1 MELNKPHLGLHRG
14 LSNEKQPEG
23 TTPDCLNVRPHDTDE
38 GRVTIG
44 QRPGLAKAY
53 TTQVGGARP
62 VIAMAQITTTYIEPA
77 A

>member
-1 MELNKPHLGLHRG
+1 MELPMPQNGLHRG
-14 LSNEKQPEG
+14 LSNEKQPPG

-53 TTQVGGARP
+53 TTQVSGARP
-62 VIAMAQITTTYIEPA
+62 IISMAQITTTYIESA
-77 A
+77 